1 VLIKIKIGAMNKNVG
16 KTDKIVRV
24 IIALCIIVL
33 GYVNQ
38 SWWGLVG
45 AGILIPAIV
54 ASDPLY
60 TLFKINTKKKLN
72 YGY

>member
-1 VLIKIKIGAMNKNVG
+1 MNKNVG

-24 IIALCIIVL
+24 ILALCIIAL

-38 SWWGLVG
+38 SWWGLIG

-60 TLFKINTKKKLN
+60 TLFKINTNKN
-72 YGY
+72 

>member
-1 VLIKIKIGAMNKNVG
+1 MNKNVG

-24 IIALCIIVL
+24 ILALCIIAL

-38 SWWGLVG
+38 SWWGLIG
-45 AGILIPAIV
+45 AGILIPAIM

-60 TLFKINTKKKLN
+60 TLLKINTNKN
-72 YGY
+72 

>member
-1 VLIKIKIGAMNKNVG
+1 MNKNVG

-24 IIALCIIVL
+24 ILALCIITL
-33 GYVNQ
+33 GYINI

-45 AGILIPAIV
+45 AGILIPAIT

-60 TLFKINTKKKLN
+60 TLFKINTNKN
-72 YGY
+72 